1 MTHIARFLVPGE
13 NLHPLFATALSAV
26 GIASAASALGA
37 LRVELNRSVDAAP
50 RASRVE
56 PVASAVASPPSAAP
70 PSTTSS
76 VTLPDAATP
85 VASGPGK
92 CPALILNFRSESIYP
107 SHAANPPL
115 ASLAKWLLDH
125 PNASV
130 FVDGHADAT
139 GSDDTN
145 LRLSRQRAAF
155 VGATLAGA
163 GVPKSRMTVRGF
175 GSYWPVDETPP
186 DASWNRRVVVQTK
199 GESCPREK
207 EEVIEP

>member
-1 MTHIARFLVPGE
+1 MTHTARFLVPGE

-37 LRVELNRSVDAAP
+37 LRVELNRSVDG
-50 RASRVE
+50 SRVE
-56 PVASAVASPPSAAP
+56 PVASAVASPPPAAP
-70 PSTTSS
+70 PSATSS
-76 VTLPDAATP
+76 VTLPDAAAP
-85 VASGPGK
+85 VASSAGK

-125 PNASV
+125 PTASV

-199 GESCPREK
+199 GGSCPREK